1 MEAIRRDFDA
11 GMSERA
17 IEREPPARK
26 KIPREPTAM
35 NGLHAII
42 DAMIEANP
50 GIGTAMIW
58 QHLADYYGA
67 TVAYHPLRRYVVR
80 RRADML
86 SLPGGSRSSFH
97 PSPTG
102 SAPAASRTV

>member
-1 MEAIRRDFDA
+1 
-11 GMSERA
+11 
-17 IEREPPARK
+17 
-26 KIPREPTAM
+26 
-35 NGLHAII
+35 
-42 DAMIEANP
+42 
-50 GIGTAMIW
+50 MIW